1 MVLTLWF
8 ANRSRTNTRYCKFK
22 SVLLLAFILI
32 LSSSPSA
39 REVEDLALGVALFE
53 FFQQQD
59 FEALSEILIAEKT
72 SRLNKQR
79 DFSSQFAAG
88 IMLSYG
94 MDEAA
99 SVRLQTNKAAGLG
112 DSENGARSNYYLA
125 KLLYRKGEHQKAYE
139 LLQSVDSGLT
149 DALVPELAF
158 LLHSSFLKSNLLN
171 DEQDLQNSGGE
182 VDEVDNDSVVGLEPQ
197 LESGFK
203 LPRNKRL
210 KIWGNYLNY
219 NESLNALPQGN
230 QLAKNK
236 ASNNHS
242 QSSLQIKSQSNV
254 DIAALEGLAV
264 RISQSLENVSLDK
277 NPQRFNELLALRDRA
292 LLSVA
297 YLYLLQEQPQ
307 PAIKKL
313 RAYSANGIEVDEALL
328 AYGWAQ
334 LQKNRLD
341 DAMASW
347 QQLAQ
352 GNIGDATTR
361 ESILGIAHLYELQ
374 ENNASAIRAYD
385 QAISKFE
392 EEIKKLDQFKLN
404 THSENFGEFFDA
416 LQNSTISWLEDY
428 KASEIE
434 LLDVSHTELLYR
446 LRSIVPSD
454 EFIVL
459 INQRR
464 DIAWLAKHNLR
475 WQENLAA
482 MRDSQNNQRQRF
494 EEVFNEGYQKVLVS
508 DRNNLQARLYEAKK
522 EMNEVALGGD
532 NLNRLMT
539 ADELARRTKAE
550 KLEEK
555 LAELASR
562 ARQLQSSSAANEK
575 LNELA
580 SSFESKL
587 NTALLVSG
595 SVLWNAEQQSD
606 RRAWAMNKQLKIIEQ
621 ALEESSSTLQHVQAL
636 VPEQQTQAGSLER
649 IDVIAQRRVAVERE
663 LNRLNSSLEQEL
675 IAVIDR
681 EITTQREE
689 LYSYLAQAQ
698 LGKARLLDGQFMQS
712 DALAQVDSSNVE
724 EGAR

>member
-8 ANRSRTNTRYCKFK
+8 ANQSRTNTRYCKIK
-22 SVLLLAFILI
+22 SVLLFALTLI

-99 SVRLQTNKAAGLG
+99 SERLQTNKTAGLEG
-112 DSENGARSNYYLA
+112 GENGARTSYYLA
-125 KLLYRKGEHQKAYE
+125 KLLYRKGEHQKAYK
-139 LLQSVDSGLT
+139 LLQSVDSSLT

-171 DEQDLQNSGGE
+171 ANGNLQNIGSEADYENYGGIA
-182 VDEVDNDSVVGLEPQ
+182 GLEPQ

-219 NESLNALPQGN
+219 NESLNVLPQDN
-230 QLAKNK
+230 QFAKNK
-236 ASNNHS
+236 TANNQS
-242 QSSLQIKSQSNV
+242 QSLFQIESQNSV
-254 DIAALEGLAV
+254 DIDALEDLAS

-297 YLYLLQEQPQ
+297 YLYLMQEQPQ

-313 RAYSANGIEVDEALL
+313 RAYSANGVEVDEALL

-334 LQKNRLD
+334 LQSNNLD

-352 GNIGDATTR
+352 GDIGDATTR

-374 ENNASAIRAYD
+374 DNDASAISAYD

-392 EEIKKLDQFKLN
+392 QEIEKLDQFKLN
-404 THSENFGEFFDA
+404 TRSENFGQFFDA
-416 LQNSTISWLEDY
+416 LQNNTISWLEDY

-434 LLDVSHTELLYR
+434 LLDVGHTELLYR

-464 DIAWLAKHNLR
+464 DIEWLARHNLR
-475 WQENLAA
+475 WQENLSA
-482 MRDSQNNQRQRF
+482 MRDSQDNQRKRF
-494 EEVFNEGYQKVLVS
+494 AEVFNEDYQNSLVLH
-508 DRNNLQARLYEAKK
+508 RNNLKARLNVAKK
-522 EMNEVALGGD
+522 EMNKVSLGGD

-539 ADELARRTKAE
+539 ADELARRAKA
-550 KLEEK
+550 KKVEEK
-555 LAELASR
+555 LAGLASR
-562 ARQLQSSSAANEK
+562 AQQLQSSSAANEK

-580 SSFESKL
+580 SSLVSKL
-587 NTALLVSG
+587 NTARLASG

-606 RRAWAMNKQLKIIEQ
+606 RRAWAMKKQLKIIGRS
-621 ALEESSSTLQHVQAL
+621 LEDSSSVLQDVQAL
-636 VPEQQTQAGSLER
+636 VPEQQTQATGLNR
-649 IDVIAQRRVAVERE
+649 IGLVEQRREAIERE
-663 LNRLNSSLEQEL
+663 LSRLGSSLDREL

-681 EITTQREE
+681 EISIQREE

-698 LGKARLLDGQFMQS
+698 LGKARLLDGQFMQR
-712 DALAQVDSSNVE
+712 DALVQIDSSNVE
-724 EGAR
+724 EVAR